1 MYDTDDYAKKQGD
14 QFIDY
19 PRIELSPNFNIF
31 NLFAVLLYLILIIS
45 VFIPFVPINNGAWFS
60 IGMGKYIGI
69 AAIFAIYALFVKN
82 YFAAFFISIFASFF
96 VFHEVIIF
104 YDNYAIELGKELT
117 SEGTFRF
124 VFDIFKD
131 AFQVKFGA
139 FWASLSSLSS
149 LVIVLIGWIKN
160 TVDDN
165 KLASKKVIA

>member
-1 MYDTDDYAKKQGD
+1 MNDTDEYAKKYSD
-14 QFIDY
+14 EVIQF
-19 PRIELSPNFNIF
+19 PKIELTPNFSFI
-31 NLFAVLLYLILIIS
+31 NLFAVFLYLVLIVS
-45 VFIPFVPINNGAWFS
+45 VFLPFVPINNGAWFS

-69 AAIFAIYALFVKN
+69 AAIFAIYALLVKN

-165 KLASKKVIA
+165 KLASNKVIA